1 MYHNGIN
8 NVFFI
13 WLTVKFQT
21 SAGEAL
27 EIGQKVAIILLHKDW
42 LISIII
48 FVKLPPYALGPDAEN
63 NEENRTKSC
72 WYNPVTMPSL
82 WASLCYTQRQG
93 RSQTTHTKKDNIL
106 ISLDNDY

>member
-13 WLTVKFQT
+13 PLTVKFQT

-27 EIGQKVAIILLHKDW
+27 KIGQKVAIILLHKDW

-48 FVKLPPYALGPDAEN
+48 FVKLTPYAWGQMLRTMRRTGLGAIGTIP
-63 NEENRTKSC
+63 
-72 WYNPVTMPSL
+72 
-82 WASLCYTQRQG
+82 
-93 RSQTTHTKKDNIL
+93 
-106 ISLDNDY
+106 

>member
-13 WLTVKFQT
+13 PLTVKFQT

-27 EIGQKVAIILLHKDW
+27 KIGQKVAIILLHKDW

-48 FVKLPPYALGPDAEN
+48 FVKLPPYAWGQML
-63 NEENRTKSC
+63 RTMRRTE
-72 WYNPVTMPSL
+72 PRAVGTIP
-82 WASLCYTQRQG
+82 
-93 RSQTTHTKKDNIL
+93 
-106 ISLDNDY
+106 

>member
-8 NVFFI
+8 NIFFI

-27 EIGQKVAIILLHKDW
+27 KIGQKVAIILLHKDW

-48 FVKLPPYALGPDAEN
+48 FVKLPPYAWGQMLRTMRRAELGAVGTIP
-63 NEENRTKSC
+63 
-72 WYNPVTMPSL
+72 
-82 WASLCYTQRQG
+82 
-93 RSQTTHTKKDNIL
+93 
-106 ISLDNDY
+106 